1 MEHDE
6 LIALRR
12 HHPAWRLLTANSA
25 PLIIGFLHQAFVTP
39 NLRAI
44 AEDDL
49 EEQLADYL
57 HDLRHSH
64 SADHYPQSSSDYLRH
79 WADGEQAFVRRYFAE
94 RGDTAYFDLTPA
106 SEQAIRW
113 LTELKQREFVG
124 TESRLLTVIE
134 MLRDLVQVAQTDPR
148 ARIEAL
154 EKRKQ
159 AIDDEI
165 QALKAGRFTPGDP
178 RQIKERLFA
187 LEDNARRLLGDFRQ
201 IEANFRELDRDV
213 REQIAVA
220 DGSKG
225 ALLDEVF
232 DQRDAIADS
241 DQGKS
246 FSAFWGLLM
255 SPKLQDELAELLKAV
270 GTLNAAKET
279 DQGGLLVRIQDY
291 LLDAGERVQRTSA
304 SLTEQL
310 RRYLDDK
317 VWLENKRI
325 MALIQ
330 VIQTHA
336 MAVHNAPPRDRAFSA
351 MDGTRLDLNLPLS
364 RGLFRPTQA
373 LQLDSEAILTGKAD
387 FEMDA
392 LYNVFAIDEAALLRN
407 IEQVLDDRAQVTL
420 AEVCDR
426 SPIRQGLAE
435 VVGYLRIASQHVHAT
450 IDEHHEQVLTW
461 TDPRGWACEVRVPR
475 IIFTRPT
482 AGPTTPAHADMSM
495 NETDGGPA

>member
-6 LIALRR
+6 LNALRR
-12 HHPAWRLLTANSA
+12 HHPAWRLLAADNA
-25 PLIIGFLHQAFVTP
+25 PLIISFLHQAFVAP
-39 NLRAI
+39 NIRAI

-49 EEQLADYL
+49 EEQLEDYL
-57 HDLRHSH
+57 HDLRQSIGDDSYSQ
-64 SADHYPQSSSDYLRH
+64 SASDYLHR
-79 WADGEQAFVRRYFAE
+79 WAHGEQSFVRRYFAD

-134 MLRDLVQVAQTDPR
+134 MLRDLVQMAETDPR

-154 EKRKQ
+154 EKRKRT
-159 AIDDEI
+159 IDDEI
-165 QALKAGRFTPGDP
+165 QELKAGRFTPGDP

-246 FSAFWGLLM
+246 FSAFWALLM
-255 SPKLQDELAELLKAV
+255 SPKLQDELAELLKAI
-270 GTLNAAKET
+270 GTLDTAHET
-279 DQGGLLVRIQDY
+279 EQSGILARIQDY
-291 LLDAGERVQRTSA
+291 LLDAGEKVQRTSA

-330 VIQTHA
+330 DIQTHA
-336 MAVHNAPPRDRAFSA
+336 MAVHDAPPKNRAFS
-351 MDGTRLDLNLPLS
+351 MTDGTRLDLNLPLS

-373 LQLDSEAILTGKAD
+373 LRLDSEAILSGEAD
-387 FEMDA
+387 FELDA
-392 LYNVFAIDEAALLRN
+392 LYHVFAIDEAALLRH
-407 IEQVLDDRAQVTL
+407 IEQALDDRPQVTL
-420 AEVCDR
+420 AEVCEH
-426 SPIRQGLAE
+426 SPIQQGVAE
-435 VVGYLRIASQHVHAT
+435 VVGYLRIANHHGHAT
-450 IDEHHEQVLTW
+450 IDEHHQETLTW
-461 TDPRGWACEVRVPR
+461 KDPRGWACEVHVPR
-475 IIFTRPT
+475 IIFTLPT
-482 AGPTTPAHADMSM
+482 PSPAVQAYAETPTG
-495 NETDGGPA
+495 ETDGRPA

>member
-12 HHPAWRLLTANSA
+12 HHPAWRLLAADSA
-25 PLIIGFLHQAFVTP
+25 PLIIGFLHQAFVAP

-49 EEQLADYL
+49 EEQLEDYL

-64 SADHYPQSSSDYLRH
+64 GADRYPQSASDYLRH
-79 WADGEQAFVRRYFAE
+79 WADGEQAFVRRYFAD

-113 LTELKQREFVG
+113 LTELKQRAFVG

-134 MLRDLVQVAQTDPR
+134 MLRDLVQVAETDPR

-154 EKRKQ
+154 EKRKR

-165 QALKAGRFTPGDP
+165 QSLEAGRFMPGDP

-232 DQRDAIADS
+232 HQRDVIADS

-246 FSAFWGLLM
+246 FRAFWALLM

-270 GTLNAAKET
+270 GTLDAAQEA
-279 DQGGLLVRIQDY
+279 DQSGLLVRIQDY
-291 LLDAGERVQRTSA
+291 LLDAGEKVQRTSA

-330 VIQTHA
+330 DIQTHA
-336 MAVHNAPPRDRAFSA
+336 MAVHDAPPKDRAFVT
-351 MDGTRLDLNLPLS
+351 MQGTRLDLHLPLS

-373 LQLDSEAILTGKAD
+373 LRLDSEAILSGEAH

-392 LYNVFAIDEAALLRN
+392 LYNVFAIDEAALRRN
-407 IEQVLDDRAQVTL
+407 IEQVLDHRAQVTL
-420 AEVCDR
+420 GEVCAH
-426 SPIRQGLAE
+426 SPIQKGVAE
-435 VVGYLRIASQHVHAT
+435 VVGYLRIANHHDHAT
-450 IDEHHEQVLTW
+450 IDEHHEETLTW
-461 TDPRGWACEVRVPR
+461 QDPRGWACEVRVPR
-475 IIFTRPT
+475 IIFTLPT
-482 AGPTTPAHADMSM
+482 PSPTTQAYTDRSIS
-495 NETDGGPA
+495 ETDGGPA